1 MWAPMY
7 LLDTNYLTLL
17 QRGGSA
23 AQRLTE
29 RLEQIDPAEI
39 ATTIIS
45 YHEQIQGWLAEANHP
60 KQATPQKQALIYQ
73 QLEENLE
80 FFSRIPVVGYDVAAA
95 VEFQKLRKLH
105 RRDGAMDLKIAAIA
119 LTQDAMVLTQNLADF
134 THIQDLKVADWLR
147 E

>member
-1 MWAPMY
+1 MKRSVTQRPGFVGFRVAAPN
-7 LLDTNYLTLL
+7 LQNLDLIK
-17 QRGGSA
+17 S
-23 AQRLTE
+23 
-29 RLEQIDPAEI
+29 
-39 ATTIIS
+39 S
-45 YHEQIQGWLAEANHP
+45 F
-60 KQATPQKQALIYQ
+60 LIYQ
-73 QLEENLE
+73 QLEENLQ

-134 THIQDLKVADWLR
+134 THIQHLKVADWLR